1 MGQPSN
7 WDLLLVASSQQFFSK
22 SCSPPR
28 FGSAI
33 SVMARRIH
41 FYTWLVVS
49 LLTLDAAAD
58 LPDALAFETCA
69 GLGAAPLLEAHGAA
83 VVQRA

>member
-1 MGQPSN
+1 
-7 WDLLLVASSQQFFSK
+7 
-22 SCSPPR
+22 
-28 FGSAI
+28 
-33 SVMARRIH
+33 MARRIH